1 MAEIKKDGD
10 KLMLNNYGELRIIDS
25 MNIKTGK
32 VDISRLSDK
41 ELIDMIRQLLTAT
54 RTNAKNAIFSIPIFS
69 SFVTLIDMP
78 LISEKELVE
87 AIPFEARKYI
97 PVPADEVQFNWS
109 IVEKSAQQSNAL
121 KSPDSPASK
130 GVLSGASNKIQ
141 VLLVAVPKEIINRY
155 KNIAKSVG
163 LIAEFE
169 VEAFSAARSLIK
181 KGIDDKGVLIIAD
194 IGAKSTDICVV
205 DGGLLRMS
213 HNFESSGS
221 NITKALSE
229 GVKLSL
235 EKAEEFKIKKGIKL
249 ASSEKS
255 ALDSILPL
263 IDMIIFEI
271 QRIDMNYR
279 QRTDG
284 RKVQKI
290 ILSGGSAN
298 LPGLV
303 DYISNHLGIAV
314 TIADP
319 FSELSVSSVLSQTLR
334 EIGPT
339 FSVAVGLA
347 ERNLV

>member
-1 MAEIKKDGD
+1 MELKKDGD
-10 KLMLNNYGELRIIDS
+10 RVTLNNYGELKIVDF
-25 MNIKTGK
+25 MNVKTGK

-41 ELIDMIRQLLTAT
+41 ELIDMIRQLLVAT
-54 RTNAKNAIFSIPIFS
+54 RTNIKNAIFSIPIFS
-69 SFVTLIDMP
+69 SFVTLIDLPPM
-78 LISEKELVE
+78 SDKELAE
-87 AIPFEARKYI
+87 SIPFEARKYI
-97 PVPADEVQFNWS
+97 PVPTNEVQFSWS
-109 IVEKSAQQSNAL
+109 IIEGFRQQSSSQAL
-121 KSPDSPASK
+121 ANLPASK
-130 GVLSGASNKIQ
+130 GTSSEITSRVQ
-141 VLLVAVPKEIINRY
+141 VLLVAVPNEIINRY
-155 KNIAKSVG
+155 KNIAKSAG

-169 VEAFSAARSLIK
+169 VEAFSVVRSLIK
-181 KGIDDKGVLIIAD
+181 KGIEDKGVVIIAD

-205 DGGLLRMS
+205 DNGFLRMS
-213 HNFESSGS
+213 HNFETSGS
-221 NITKALSE
+221 SITKALSE
-229 GVKLSL
+229 SAGLNQ

-249 ASSEKS
+249 ASSEKL

-271 QRIDMNYR
+271 QRIDTGY
-279 QRTDG
+279 QRRTSG

-303 DYISNHLGIAV
+303 DYISNQLGIVV

-319 FSELSVSSVLSQTLR
+319 FSKLSASSILNQTLR

-347 ERNLV
+347 ERNLI